1 MAIPVFVVLR
11 ALCFRR
17 RGGAVVVRI
26 DAKIVRARGPGR
38 ELSPYGGG
46 GIVNRRHKANRRFEY
61 LFSISDQPIAEPE
74 KVEAEGVEPSSRGR
88 LMPTSTC
95 VGHSLSHHSRRR

>member
-1 MAIPVFVVLR
+1 MRMKIKMKISGKNSKGERPWEG
-11 ALCFRR
+11 AL
-17 RGGAVVVRI
+17 A
-26 DAKIVRARGPGR
+26 
-38 ELSPYGGG
+38 LWGGG
-46 GIVNRRHKANRRFEY
+46 NRKPAAEANRRFEY